1 MERKQELLQASKN
14 LIQDGEKLSAR
25 KLSQEMDWME
35 QDVHRC
41 LNALE
46 KEGLVETRSK
56 EVLGRKIRMISV
68 FR

>member
-1 MERKQELLQASKN
+1 MERKHELLQASKN
-14 LIQDGEKLSAR
+14 LIQEGEKISAR
-25 KLSQEMDWME
+25 KLSQELDWIE
-35 QDVHRC
+35 EDVHRC

-56 EVLGRKIRMISV
+56 EILGRKIRMISV